1 MFFKI
6 KKLKKQVESQNKL
19 TQNVLI
25 LPIFLCFSFII
36 LYIVL
41 VIKLYCYHFHKL
53 MLFLIK

>member
-25 LPIFLCFSFII
+25 LPIFLYMFFLYYFIYSFSDQA
-36 LYIVL
+36 VL
-41 VIKLYCYHFHKL
+41 LSFS
-53 MLFLIK
+53 